1 MTDEGLRLLQRSWRA
16 LDPVEVAARW
26 QAHLAALDPELAARA
41 DAVPPA
47 ALVAVLE
54 ALLNAVDDPE
64 RLVELAAE
72 WGKHPAALELG
83 SRSHLML
90 GDALRES
97 LRELLGPAW
106 TPALHSAW
114 LEAAILVSSV
124 MRRSALRAS
133 GEWPRPVAPVAGG
146 ASAADAAY
154 GPAPPLARPAGN
166 GDHRGP

>member
-1 MTDEGLRLLQRSWRA
+1 MTDEGLRLLQRSWRT
-16 LDPVEVAARW
+16 LDPAEVAARW
-26 QAHLAALDPELAARA
+26 RARLGPLDPELAARA
-41 DAVPPA
+41 EAVPPA
-47 ALVAVLE
+47 ALVAVLQ

-72 WGKHPAALELG
+72 WGRHPAALELR
-83 SRSHLML
+83 SRHHVLL

-106 TPALHSAW
+106 NPALQAAW

-133 GEWPRPVAPVAGG
+133 GEWPRPAAPVER
-146 ASAADAAY
+146 D
-154 GPAPPLARPAGN
+154 
-166 GDHRGP
+166 